1 MAVASRPYR
10 GVSAEQ
16 RRAERRARLI
26 EAGLE
31 VIAARGWPAA
41 TVRDVCAEARLT
53 ERYFYESFD
62 DRGALLVAVFD
73 HVAEEAARAVLNAV
87 REAPR
92 DASVRA
98 RAAIGAFVD
107 LVAEDPRKARVLFL
121 EAAGNEALERRRREA
136 TGAFARLVRDQ
147 AAEFYRVSGPLLKD
161 AELTAHVLAGGL
173 AQLLTAWL
181 SGELKVSRN
190 RLIDHC
196 AALFVAAA
204 GVRSGKSD
212 RKATR

>member
-1 MAVASRPYR
+1 MAVATRPYR

-16 RRAERRARLI
+16 RRAERRERLI

-41 TVRDVCAEARLT
+41 TVREVCAEARLT
-53 ERYFYESFD
+53 ERYFYESFE

-73 HVAEEAARAVLNAV
+73 HVAERAAQAVLDSV
-87 REAPR
+87 RDAPR
-92 DASVRA
+92 DASVQA

-121 EAAGNEALERRRREA
+121 EAAGSEALAQRRRQA
-136 TGAFARLVRDQ
+136 INAFARLVRDE
-147 AAEFYRVSGPLLKD
+147 AAEFYKVPGPLLKD
-161 AELTAHVLAGGL
+161 AELTAHALVGGL
-173 AQLLTAWL
+173 AQLLMAWL
-181 SGELKVSRN
+181 SGELKVSRK

-196 AALFVAAA
+196 AELFVAAA

-212 RKATR
+212 SERKR